1 MTDETYLVRFKPPEM
16 SAQLVVAESALIYGD
31 HLVFCN
37 SKDEVAALFLLEV
50 VESWSR
56 LSG

>member
-1 MTDETYLVRFKPPEM
+1 MTDKTYLVRFKAPEL
-16 SAQLVVAESALIYGD
+16 SAQVVVADSALIYGD

-37 SKDEVAALFLLEV
+37 SKDELAGLFLLEV